1 MKLGNNKKAISMRP
15 GGGEAKADAY
25 VEAITEVLPD
35 LAVEMAALALE
46 RIGKGIV
53 PPGALNDFGA
63 RLLAM
68 AAGVLMADF
77 MLQPATDQKDR
88 MIGAALLQNDI
99 GAVAS
104 FIVNVSPMWG
114 MAPVAGIMT
123 GVTFGAQMR
132 CENIILEGEKP

>member
-1 MKLGNNKKAISMRP
+1 MKLGNNKKAIAMMP
-15 GGGEAKADAY
+15 GGGEANANAY
-25 VEAITEVLPD
+25 SEAITEVLPD

-46 RIGKGIV
+46 KIGKGIV
-53 PPGALNDFGA
+53 RPEALNDFGA

-77 MLQPATDQKDR
+77 MLQSATDQKDR
-88 MIGAALLQNDI
+88 RIGATLLQNEI

-114 MAPVAGIMT
+114 LVPVAGILT